1 MSGQSSL
8 QGEWSGQASGQVGQG
23 EWSLAGL
30 GMDHGRPR
38 PGLMV
43 NAPTQLGK
51 VSQPIIRAIRQSA
64 IRLLEPE
71 RAVWD
76 SKHPSLGV
84 SSARSV
90 VQRATPNRMLTRSG
104 RAGAA
109 VIINMASC

>member
-1 MSGQSSL
+1 MVRDKRRHTFQVSGQL
-8 QGEWSGQASGQVGQG
+8 VNHGEG
-23 EWSLAGL
+23 ECA
-30 GMDHGRPR
+30 HT
-38 PGLMV
+38 
-43 NAPTQLGK
+43 AGK

-71 RAVWD
+71 QAVWD